1 MGAAKNLDIALKVAE
16 EGAKVARKAKV
27 KPTVKEAERVAFPG
41 IYDDPRIIA
50 EKASGRVASESPAM
64 KQLFG
69 VTRDDLYEMSKGRKG
84 NIEGK
89 LPGAAENPKGSKA
102 AEKVMTKKNE
112 QRLLDALYESEKYP
126 ELVKGM
132 DPWYTMDPLFKQ
144 MVQLMGEEKAVKEYK
159 KFNTL
164 LGMASP
170 GSEVT
175 TEIPRGTAAYFLQKE
190 GRFPEFEEFAGM
202 PAAKRREIDFPQ
214 DILNVPGH
222 MYHKTAHSTPMAK
235 FLETGEL
242 GMDSPKVPMYIEA
255 SGVPET
261 GFQTDMPVG
270 DAHWSRAVGLGDT
283 RTSKNFGASVS
294 TPEMS
299 MLAPWWRK
307 KIAGEVGIESVPAQA
322 RTWGLF
328 SPQTG
333 VTTPIGKP
341 KLEMISDKIME
352 TARRLN
358 ISPEEARDLVLMGK
372 TYAGKAGGGS
382 IKAASK
388 LAKAAK
394 KTVYELAHEKA
405 SKNAEKLLGLPP
417 GNTAKDRAK
426 AMGFDVD
433 NPMYHGTTKDF
444 SEFDISKTNDIGFHV
459 GTPEQAHNININD
472 RGWNVERMKD
482 NANIMPLLTKTKNP
496 YRTEDLTFWD
506 RMYRDLYNDKKIP
519 FEKYEAIRQEG
530 NKQGSLKNWSRLSK
544 NALEDL
550 GHDSIIYKNKVE
562 SPSSE
567 NIQDSLIV
575 LNPSHIRSRFAAFDP
590 AEAESADILK
600 AGGGSIKALE
610 KAIRVGEEAAKET
623 LKKAKDY
630 KPTKGKIS
638 ELKDYVR
645 DAKGEYGAQR
655 VERAADLVPNLEKQY
670 GLKSLKS
677 AFDGDNA
684 KSLMVMHPGDFEK
697 YAKPLPEDYAKSIE
711 AIKFEGGKQVPTIIQ
726 PERGYPVRTG
736 IDENGTPTWDLIKM
750 HPEDYFDYLGN
761 IARDT
766 GFDWV
771 PFLNLAEESG
781 GTFKIAG
788 HEGRHRNRAL
798 NKLGDKSTL
807 ITLNPTN
814 IREGLPRRSQEE
826 YQQGLI
832 ELLGPKP
839 KVRPEDTYEKE
850 TRRMIELPEF
860 FAEGGSSKKPSFFPK
875 DSKPHKQG
883 FPIEYEE
890 YYPRS
895 TRPESELLEEFNKD
909 ELTAKDYLKAAPTIA
924 KTVGK
929 MLKEQAVEELPTYT
943 EPRAI
948 PDIALNAL
956 ATGVG
961 SVSDLAFLGS
971 GVDRPPLGS
980 ERLMDMLADLGV
992 TSGTKRPLAEN
1003 LLAVAS
1009 PKVLRTAEKG
1019 INKLAPIV
1027 ERSFTPITTTVEAVA
1042 PDLAKFKPIDFQEY
1056 VTNRLISNQY
1066 GGVPTKVMGDRITS
1080 KLPAQGVYFNEA
1092 GQLETNPMMAI
1103 DIPNVKDISK
1113 ATELRSDIASAG
1125 KALNQESMAGIRFL
1139 PLATNKVDDATA
1151 ILVRPKDG
1159 KITNEDV
1166 IKLGNEFGNS
1176 MVVSHNP
1183 RLGGVVLAPFG
1194 EPGGELQIAKSKIKD
1209 LFGSDMDI
1217 RAGHSSLQKDRFY
1230 MPRSDY
1236 SKEGARKVPKA
1247 TKELRQELKKF
1258 ETLRYPR
1265 PSSPSRTNPLTGDI
1279 SD

>member
-50 EKASGRVASESPAM
+50 EKASSRVASESPAM

-255 SGVPET
+255 SGVPKT
-261 GFQTDMPVG
+261 GFQTDVPVG

-372 TYAGKAGGGS
+372 TYAGKAGGGA

-394 KTVYELAHEKA
+394 KTAYELAHEKA
-405 SKNAEKLLGLPP
+405 QKNAVKMLGLPP
-417 GNTAKDRAK
+417 NNTAMDRAR

-444 SEFDISKTNDIGFHV
+444 PTFDPEKTNDIGFHF
-459 GTPEQAHNININD
+459 GTPEQAENINKVH
-472 RGWNVERMKD
+472 RGWKAEFTKGD
-482 NANIMPLLTKTKNP
+482 ANILPVYLKTKNAL
-496 YRTEDLTFWD
+496 RTGDMSNWSNVPTIMKDEGI
-506 RMYRDLYNDKKIP
+506 IP
-519 FEKYEAIRQEG
+519 KDIHEAWRQEG
-530 NKQGSLKNWSRLSK
+530 NKDGSIRNWSKLSK
-544 NALEDL
+544 KLLQDQ
-550 GHDSIIYKNKVE
+550 GYDSIVYENRIE
-562 SPSSE
+562 SPTGKVA
-567 NIQDSLIV
+567 DSTIV
-575 LNPSHIRSRFAAFDP
+575 LDPKHIRSRFAAFDP
-590 AEAESADILK
+590 TEAESADILK

-645 DAKGEYGAQR
+645 DTKGEYGAQR

-670 GLKSLKS
+670 DLKALQS

-684 KSLMVMHPGDFEK
+684 KSLMVIHPGDFEK
-697 YAKPLPEDYAKSIE
+697 YAKPLPDYYGKPVE
-711 AIKFEGGKQVPTIIQ
+711 AIKFENGKQVPTIIN
-726 PERGYPVRTG
+726 PEHQYSIKTG
-736 IDENGTPTWDLIKM
+736 LDESGMPKWDSKKM
-750 HPEDYFDYLGN
+750 HPEEYLDLLGG
-761 IARDT
+761 IARDK
-766 GFDWV
+766 GFDWL
-771 PFLNLAEESG
+771 PYLMLGKESG
-781 GTFKIAG
+781 GTFRITG

-798 NKLGDKSTL
+798 NKLGDEATL
-807 ITLNPTN
+807 INLLPLN

-890 YYPRS
+890 YYPRP

-992 TSGTKRPLAEN
+992 TTGTKRPLAEN

-1027 ERSFTPITTTVEAVA
+1027 ERLFTPITTTVEAVA

-1066 GGVPTKVMGDRITS
+1066 GGVPTKIMGDRITS

>member
-27 KPTVKEAERVAFPG
+27 KPTVKKAERVAFPG

-50 EKASGRVASESPAM
+50 EKASSRVASESPAM

-261 GFQTDMPVG
+261 GFQTDVPVG

-382 IKAASK
+382 IKA
-388 LAKAAK
+388 LDKA
-394 KTVYELAHEKA
+394 
-405 SKNAEKLLGLPP
+405 
-417 GNTAKDRAK
+417 
-426 AMGFDVD
+426 
-433 NPMYHGTTKDF
+433 
-444 SEFDISKTNDIGFHV
+444 
-459 GTPEQAHNININD
+459 
-472 RGWNVERMKD
+472 
-482 NANIMPLLTKTKNP
+482 
-496 YRTEDLTFWD
+496 
-506 RMYRDLYNDKKIP
+506 
-519 FEKYEAIRQEG
+519 
-530 NKQGSLKNWSRLSK
+530 
-544 NALEDL
+544 
-550 GHDSIIYKNKVE
+550 
-562 SPSSE
+562 
-567 NIQDSLIV
+567 
-575 LNPSHIRSRFAAFDP
+575 
-590 AEAESADILK
+590 LK
-600 AGGGSIKALE
+600 AGE
-610 KAIRVGEEAAKET
+610 KVAKET
-623 LKKAKDY
+623 LKQAKDY
-630 KPTKGKIS
+630 KPTKGMIS

-670 GLKSLKS
+670 DLKALQS

-684 KSLMVMHPGDFEK
+684 KSLMVIHPGDFEK
-697 YAKPLPEDYAKSIE
+697 YAKPLPDYYGKPVE
-711 AIKFEGGKQVPTIIQ
+711 AIKFENGKQVPTIID
-726 PERGYPVRTG
+726 PEHQYSIKTG
-736 IDENGTPTWDLIKM
+736 LDESGMPKWDSKKM
-750 HPEDYFDYLGN
+750 HPEEYLDLLGG
-761 IARDT
+761 IARDK
-766 GFDWV
+766 GFDWL
-771 PFLNLAEESG
+771 PYLMLGKESG
-781 GTFKIAG
+781 GTFRITG

-798 NKLGDKSTL
+798 NKLGDEATL
-807 ITLNPTN
+807 INLLPLN

-1066 GGVPTKVMGDRITS
+1066 GGVPTKVMGDRITN

-1236 SKEGARKVPKA
+1236 SKEGARKVSKA

>member
-50 EKASGRVASESPAM
+50 EKASSRVASESPAM

-261 GFQTDMPVG
+261 GFQTDVPVG

-372 TYAGKAGGGS
+372 TYAGKAGGGAIKGLQKA
-382 IKAASK
+382 IKAGEKAVKEMKHAIPEVEQPFIGYIKKSGDHESYSHDA
-388 LAKAAK
+388 AKA
-394 KTVYELAHEKA
+394 
-405 SKNAEKLLGLPP
+405 
-417 GNTAKDRAK
+417 
-426 AMGFDVD
+426 VD
-433 NPMYHGTTKDF
+433 YHH
-444 SEFDISKTNDIGFHV
+444 SHL
-459 GTPEQAHNININD
+459 
-472 RGWNVERMKD
+472 MKD
-482 NANIMPLLTKTKNP
+482 PDAMFADDALTFVRYQGEPIFTIKGESVLDPYHPESAKHISTLAELLKRNGADPNTPL
-496 YRTEDLTFWD
+496 RIEDLALPKED
-506 RMYRDLYNDKKIP
+506 APY
-519 FEKYEAIRQEG
+519 QG
-530 NKQGSLKNWSRLSK
+530 KQIGTLQDWI
-544 NALEDL
+544 DMP
-550 GHDSIIYKNKVE
+550 KNKY
-562 SPSSE
+562 
-567 NIQDSLIV
+567 
-575 LNPSHIRSRFAAFDP
+575 
-590 AEAESADILK
+590 
-600 AGGGSIKALE
+600 AGGGPIKALD
-610 KAIRVGEEAAKET
+610 KALKVGEKAAKET

-638 ELKDYVR
+638 EVKDYIR

-670 GLKSLKS
+670 SVRALRE

-684 KSLMVMHPGDFEK
+684 KSVMVMNPADYEK
-697 YAKPLPEDYAKSIE
+697 YARQLPEHYGKSISGIQFKE
-711 AIKFEGGKQVPTIIQ
+711 GKQVPITIP
-726 PERGYPVRTG
+726 PEKSYYDILTG
-736 IDENGTPTWDLIKM
+736 KDPLDRSDYTAKKMMLDE
-750 HPEDYFDYLGN
+750 YLGYLGKT
-761 IARDT
+761 AREEGLLETPYLMLDES
-766 GFDWV
+766 
-771 PFLNLAEESG
+771 LNLPNYR
-781 GTFKIAG
+781 IAG
-788 HEGRHRNRAL
+788 HEGRHRSRAL
-798 NKLGDKSTL
+798 AKLGDESTL
-807 ITLNPTN
+807 IRLLPRG

-826 YQQGLI
+826 YQQGLQ
-832 ELLGPKP
+832 ELLGSNP
-839 KVRPEDTYEKE
+839 KVYPEHTMVERKEPQGFYNSLQDKIQRPL
-850 TRRMIELPEF
+850 IELPEF

-895 TRPESELLEEFNKD
+895 TKPESELLEEFNKD

-924 KTVGK
+924 KTIGK

-992 TSGTKRPLAEN
+992 TTGTKRPLAEN

-1230 MPRSDY
+1230 MPKSDY